1 MRTLICAIAVLFAF
15 AAPAHADAVAHIQAA
30 QDAMRIGNYEAAIKQ
45 FTAALTADD
54 VPADAVPE
62 LYYRRGVAYKGV
74 GSLKLAI
81 GDFTKAIWTGSFSS
95 ALMPRAHLSRGR
107 TYELMGERDLALNDF
122 TQAVQIRPDFAEARY
137 FRALMLRDMGR
148 TDEAIE
154 DLHLASEGA
163 HPEPHLPLYELA
175 MLLAAKG
182 EKAEARSLF
191 ARVLKIQPDFRP
203 AEIELAQLG
212 GGPNTSETAMP
223 VSAQVAAAAPPPPDA
238 LVAEAPPSTPPAAP
252 LSPSVP
258 DATGAPTPILPS
270 GAASSA
276 PPPAVRAATAPV
288 ATPAPQ
294 TVEPPTALS
303 ATIAS
308 LPSSS
313 EEEAPAPAAPPPAAA
328 AVASAS
334 PLPAARPEPPAT
346 PARTAPAASGNSLV
360 QVGAFVD
367 AALAE
372 TSWSRLIVQHPDLL
386 GGQNHH
392 VQEALSNGRRV
403 FRLKVGPLS
412 KQEARALCGDLKAKG
427 TDCLVGPS

>member
-1 MRTLICAIAVLFAF
+1 MRTLICAVAVLFAV
-15 AAPAHADAVAHIQAA
+15 AAPAQAGAVAHIQAA
-30 QDAMRIGNYEAAIKQ
+30 QDAMRVGNYEAAIKQ

-54 VPADAVPE
+54 VPPDAVPE

-148 TDEAIE
+148 ADEAIE
-154 DLHLASEGA
+154 DLRLASEGA

-212 GGPNTSETAMP
+212 GGPTTPETSVP
-223 VSAQVAAAAPPPPDA
+223 VSAQVAAAAAP
-238 LVAEAPPSTPPAAP
+238 VAAAEPATPPSAT

-258 DATGAPTPILPS
+258 DATGAPTPILPA

-276 PPPAVRAATAPV
+276 PPPAVSAEAAPIEV
-288 ATPAPQ
+288 PAPP
-294 TVEPPTALS
+294 TVEAPAAPTAG
-303 ATIAS
+303 A
-308 LPSSS
+308 
-313 EEEAPAPAAPPPAAA
+313 EEATLPAPAAPPPAAT
-328 AVASAS
+328 AVG
-334 PLPAARPEPPAT
+334 PAARQPEPSPMPASAAP
-346 PARTAPAASGNSLV
+346 PAPGTSLV
-360 QVGAFVD
+360 QVGAFAD

-372 TSWSRLIVQHPDLL
+372 ASWSRLIVRHPELL
-386 GGQNHH
+386 GGQNHL

-412 KQEARALCGDLKAKG
+412 KPGARALCGDLKAQG